1 MYYNIFSLLSGL
13 IFGLGLIIS
22 GMTNP
27 SKVLS
32 FLNITKN
39 WDPSLIFVMGGAI
52 FLTAPIF
59 YFSRNKQ
66 KPFFSNSF
74 KVPMKK
80 YIDRNLLIGASI
92 FGIGWGMVGL
102 CPGPAISSII
112 FLKPLSLFF
121 LFSMISGFYISKFIS
136 L

>member
-66 KPFFSNSF
+66 KPSF